1 MMWSTEQLRALQK
14 RQKRDQELDEM
25 EGVIEELEEDAEEL
39 ATKDR
44 GKEKIG
50 VLYQEECTE
59 QIAGSEAIGKRLNN
73 RLYNVLVKFVIPG
86 QKGEVTFEVPAILDM
101 NSSVLLKHWSIF
113 RWKIAGAFLS
123 PKGMTSHS

>member
-1 MMWSTEQLRALQK
+1 
-14 RQKRDQELDEM
+14 M

-101 NSSVLLKHWSIF
+101 NSSVPLKHWSIF

>member
-59 QIAGSEAIGKRLNN
+59 QIAGSEAIGRTTG
-73 RLYNVLVKFVIPG
+73 F
-86 QKGEVTFEVPAILDM
+86 T
-101 NSSVLLKHWSIF
+101 
-113 RWKIAGAFLS
+113 
-123 PKGMTSHS
+123 TS